1 MIHAGYG
8 AADLC
13 VKREK
18 QYYSQTFNSWNYHF
32 YIISMSI
39 LKLLFVCGSESLSC
53 IMILSHLIVLLRFPP
68 VVLELPLHSF
78 PYFSPI
84 FQPWVA
90 LGCGAASYLSGFAEG
105 RMCTREP
112 TDQDRSFPLTPAVQ
126 TPMCSGGG
134 SLKIE
139 GLGSK
144 VRRRMVG
151 HSSISQTLC
160 SSSRLSSAQVPG
172 QSFNIWLAWTV
183 TGDFKMFFVF

>member
-1 MIHAGYG
+1 M
-8 AADLC
+8 DT
-13 VKREK
+13 
-18 QYYSQTFNSWNYHF
+18 TF
-32 YIISMSI
+32 I
-39 LKLLFVCGSESLSC
+39 LYTWAFLNGFLLCGSESLSC
-53 IMILSHLIVLLRFPP
+53 VMILSHLIVLLRFPP

-78 PYFSPI
+78 PYFPPI
-84 FQPWVA
+84 FRPWVA
-90 LGCGAASYLSGFAEG
+90 LDCGAASYVSGFTEG
-105 RMCTREP
+105 RICTREP

-160 SSSRLSSAQVPG
+160 SSSCLSSAQVPR